1 MKVDDMGHRA
11 NPSGIRLTEQDA
23 AVVKAMLARGDRQH
37 DIAAWFGVNGGRI
50 GEIAGGRAYPTV
62 QPVDRINLPPSG
74 PYPSGRD
81 ATVALQA
88 LVAARD
94 AINSAEAIMRQYMR

>member
-1 MKVDDMGHRA
+1 
-11 NPSGIRLTEQDA
+11 
-23 AVVKAMLARGDRQH
+23 MLARGDRQH

-50 GEIAGGRAYPTV
+50 GEIASGQAFRSV
-62 QPVDRINLPPSG
+62 QPEEGANIPPRG

-81 ATVALQA
+81 ATIALQA

-94 AINSAEAIMRQYMR
+94 AINSAEAVVRQYVA